1 MQNPIIT
8 PKKSLGSA
16 DFGSAV
22 ARALSNEEHESREL
36 TEAEENVMRPI
47 NLLEKANSFDQQPKA
62 GPEMVLLIAN
72 DDAV

>member
-1 MQNPIIT
+1 MANPIIT
-8 PKKSLGSA
+8 PKKSLASA

-47 NLLEKANSFDQQPKA
+47 NLLEKASSLDQ
-62 GPEMVLLIAN
+62 
-72 DDAV
+72 